1 MERTGLLTIGVVERI
16 NQDRIAIWVEEQ
28 SAYTV
33 IALQSTAQIEQGDV
47 MCWRDRSSTGSCNYW
62 NATKGWNAEVS
73 VQAQDVAIDLL
84 GQHLNW

>member
-1 MERTGLLTIGVVERI
+1 MLTIGVVERI
-16 NQDRIAIWVEEQ
+16 NQDRIAIWVEAQ

-33 IALQSTAQIEQGDV
+33 IELQSTAQIEQGDV
-47 MCWRDRSSTGSCNYW
+47 MCWRDCSTAGSCNYW

-73 VQAQDVAIDLL
+73 VQARDVALELL